1 MSLESII
8 RDALAA
14 MSAVTAIVGTGNSA
28 RIRSDRFHDGDIVD
42 ADGVSQPAIM
52 IDVTNEDKQ
61 NDLSGVGGASF
72 AAVAISCVAPT
83 RVDARALAEA
93 VRTNGTNP
101 GTGMAGYSG
110 TYFHSTVESIAT
122 TFIPIED
129 GSDEGW
135 YQCVLN
141 CEVFTTETT

>member
-8 RDALAA
+8 RDALAG

-28 RIRSDRFHDGDIVD
+28 RIRCDRFHDGDIVD
-42 ADGVSQPAIM
+42 ADGNSRPAIM
-52 IDVTNEDKQ
+52 IDVSNEEKV

-72 AAVAISCVAPT
+72 AAVAITCVAPT
-83 RVDARALAEA
+83 REQSRTLAEA
-93 VRTNGTNP
+93 VRVNGANP
-101 GTGMAGYSG
+101 GTGLAGYSG

-122 TFIPIED
+122 TFVPIED

-135 YQCVLN
+135 YQSVVN